1 LSGPRNE
8 ETGLDIKKHIYDEG
22 GMAMKATT
30 MKKRAKNMDRKTL
43 KGWIDPMSTPID
55 TTGGF

>member
-1 LSGPRNE
+1 
-8 ETGLDIKKHIYDEG
+8 
-22 GMAMKATT
+22 MKATT
-30 MKKRAKNMDRKTL
+30 MKKRAKNVDRKTL